1 MPITAIVE
9 FAAVE
14 GEDPREGY
22 DRVTRELNAGHPITR
37 RSEFGEGLLA
47 HAHSVTEDGG
57 AVVVDV
63 WQDQARMDAFIQRLQ
78 PILER
83 DGTADLMSVRVL
95 EAHSVVTDG

>member
-9 FAAVE
+9 FTPVE
-14 GEDPREGY
+14 GQDPRAGY
-22 DRVTRELNAGHPITR
+22 DRVTRELNDGRPITR

-47 HAHSVTEDGG
+47 HVHNVTEDGG

-83 DGTADLMSVRVL
+83 EGFADHMSVRVF
-95 EAHSVVTDG
+95 ETNNVVTDG

>member
-9 FAAVE
+9 FTPVE
-14 GEDPREGY
+14 GQDPRAGY
-22 DRVTRELNAGHPITR
+22 DRVTRELNDGRPITR

-47 HAHSVTEDGG
+47 HVHNVTEDGG

-83 DGTADLMSVRVL
+83 EGFADHMRVRVL
-95 EAHSVVTDG
+95 ETNNVVTDG

>member
-9 FAAVE
+9 FTPVE

-22 DRVTRELNAGHPITR
+22 DLVNRALNDGHPMKR
-37 RSEFGEGLLA
+37 RSDFGEGLLA
-47 HAHSVTEDGG
+47 HVHSVTEDGG

-83 DGTADLMSVRVL
+83 EGFADHMSVRVL
-95 EAHSVVTDG
+95 ETHNVVTDA